1 MNSTTPTQ
9 PPSSAYHLY
18 LRRASRGQLAAMVS
32 SASAVL
38 AAEAAEVVDIRPAHA
53 QAKPEHLHHRLA
65 PTG

>member
-9 PPSSAYHLY
+9 SPSLAYHLY
-18 LRRASRGQLAAMVS
+18 LRRATRGQLAAMVS

-38 AAEAAEVVDIRPAHA
+38 AAEAAEVVDNRPAHP
-53 QAKPEHLHHRLA
+53 QAKPEHVRRHLA